1 MPAFLQFATVCAI
14 LSLVSNAVLAVVVTQ
29 TPRHAFASHTGVMG
43 VGVGVGV
50 GVVLL
55 LFVLSVVPPSVL
67 LHANTNSMERQRVRM
82 QVIFLIAEWVSHK
95 INKTKL
101 LQPALSFKY
110 ST

>member
-1 MPAFLQFATVCAI
+1 MPAFLQLATVCAI

-67 LHANTNSMERQRVRM
+67 VHANINNMERQMARV
-82 QVIFLIAEWVSHK
+82 QVIFLMAVSIYHK
-95 INKTKL
+95 IKETKL
-101 LQPALSFKY
+101 
-110 ST
+110 